1 MRRWVL
7 VYLWTPHRWLP
18 FFEMNSMSTNPT
30 ITSSLPYD
38 ITKATSIF
46 EYSKKLLGNTLR
58 DFVWEG
64 YETKKGKGSLGQMV
78 ENIFFL
84 LETNNYA
91 GADFSDAGMELKCTP
106 LKKSKQDEYL
116 IKERLVCNMIN
127 YCEVV
132 KDDFEHSHFYL
143 KCQLMLLLFYLHQKN
158 CDNLDLEFIFSVLW
172 KLPKKD
178 LLIIKHDYEVIIDKI
193 KQGRAHEL
201 SEGDTMYLG
210 ACRKGQKGESLMK
223 QPNNPGIDAPRRAFS
238 LKMAYMRTVLEYVV
252 TSGKNAVSNVAGA
265 KSELVSTNAL
275 LKHSFDDILLG
286 RFRPFL
292 NMPFERIAKRKKV
305 DVSNNPKNKFA
316 MVANAIAASAKCAN
330 VNRSEE
336 FLKAGLTMKT
346 IRVQANGIIKE
357 AMSFENIDYIEVAEC
372 EDWIESRLYELYSSR
387 FMFVVFR
394 EQTAGKDD
402 YVLDDVFFWT
412 MPQKDL
418 ELAEVYWNHI
428 KENVLAGHISAEYWW
443 KGADRK
449 KFHVRP
455 KAQKAVD
462 LAPTPDGKG
471 AKKYC
476 YWFNNDYVR
485 EIVDNRLREKENA

>member
-1 MRRWVL
+1 MGKG
-7 VYLWTPHRWLP
+7 
-18 FFEMNSMSTNPT
+18 NTNNK
-30 ITSSLPYD
+30 LPYD
-38 ITKATSIF
+38 ITNPISIF
-46 EYSKKLLGNTLR
+46 EYSKGLLGKSLR
-58 DFVWEG
+58 EYVWED
-64 YETKKGKGSLGQMV
+64 YELKKGKGSLGQMV

-91 GADFSDAGMELKCTP
+91 GADFSEAGMELKCTP

-132 KDDFEHSHFYL
+132 KEDFEQSHFYL
-143 KCQLMLLLFYLHQKN
+143 KCQLMLLLFYLHQSN
-158 CDNLDLEFIFSVLW
+158 CNNLDLEFIFSVLW
-172 KLPKKD
+172 KLPEKD
-178 LLIIKHDYEVIIDKI
+178 LLIIRHDYEVIIEKV
-193 KQGRAHEL
+193 KQGKAHEL

-223 QPNNPGIDAPRRAFS
+223 QPFNAEIDAPRRAFS
-238 LKMAYMRTVLEYVV
+238 LKMAYMRTVLDYVIK
-252 TSGKNAVSNVAGA
+252 SGKNAVSNVIGT
-265 KSELVSTNAL
+265 KSELVSTTAL
-275 LKHSFDDILLG
+275 KKHSFDEILLS
-286 RFRPFL
+286 RFHSYL
-292 NMPFERIAKRKKV
+292 GMSFEKIAKLKNV
-305 DVSNNPKNKFA
+305 NIANNPKNKFA
-316 MVANAIAASAKCAN
+316 MIANAIAASAKCAN

-372 EDWIESRLYELYSSR
+372 DEWIDSRLYELYSSR
-387 FMFVVFR
+387 FMFVVFK
-394 EQTAGKDD
+394 EKNAGKEN

-412 MPQKDL
+412 MPQQDL
-418 ELAEVYWNHI
+418 EWAEVYWNHI
-428 KENVLAGHISAEYWW
+428 KDNILANHISEEYWW
-443 KGADRK
+443 KGADKK

-462 LAPTPDGKG
+462 LAPTPNGEG

-485 EIVDNRLREKENA
+485 EIVDKHHKEKVNG